1 MEAFEYVMVLV
12 SIIIGLAITHVLAAL
27 GAAVHRIRGHGPPIR
42 LGATYLLWVG
52 FLFIWLVSF
61 WWWEFKFQELDLQ
74 WTFGLYLFVVGYAIW
89 LFLMSVILVPS
100 RLEGIEDSFDYLME
114 MRRWFFGAL
123 LVAVAIDTIDSL
135 LKGSDWGLRPVL
147 LAQSSAIVT
156 AAIVGMITTRPR
168 IQLAGATAAFVIQL
182 VYMFN
187 EVGILGSW

>member
-27 GAAVHRIRGHGPPIR
+27 GSAVHRIRGHGPPIR

-52 FLFIWLVSF
+52 FTFIWLVSF
-61 WWWEFKFQELDLQ
+61 WWWEFKFQELDLE

-100 RLEGIEDSFDYLME
+100 RMEGVQDSFDYFME
-114 MRRWFFGAL
+114 MRWWFFVAL
-123 LVAVAIDTIDSL
+123 LVMVVIDTIDSL
-135 LKGSDWGLRPVL
+135 LKGSAWALRPELIASNGV
-147 LAQSSAIVT
+147 IV
-156 AAIVGMITTRPR
+156 AAAVVGLITIRPR
-168 IQLAGATAAFVIQL
+168 IQLVGAISAFVVQL
-182 VYMFN
+182 AYMFQ

>member
-27 GAAVHRIRGHGPPIR
+27 GTAVHRIRGHGPPIR

-52 FLFIWLVSF
+52 FTFIWLVSF
-61 WWWEFKFQELDLQ
+61 WWWEFKFQELELQ

-100 RLEGIEDSFDYLME
+100 RLEGVENSFDYLME

-123 LVAVAIDTIDSL
+123 LVATAIDTIDSF
-135 LKGSDWGLRPVL
+135 LKGNAWALRPEL
-147 LAQSSAIVT
+147 IAQTGVITA
-156 AAIVGMITTRPR
+156 AAIVGMVTIRPR
-168 IQLAGATAAFVIQL
+168 LQLAGAIAAFVTQL